1 MICKIFDLPLQ
12 KNQNMAYYSIRHKN
26 GNIIVNVEN
35 IETAV
40 KRLKEININTKE
52 TELKK
57 FTFK

>member
-1 MICKIFDLPLQ
+1 
-12 KNQNMAYYSIRHKN
+12 MAYYSIRHKN

-35 IETAV
+35 IEAAV

-52 TELKK
+52 TEFKK

>member
-1 MICKIFDLPLQ
+1 MV
-12 KNQNMAYYSIRHKN
+12 YYSIRHKN

-35 IETAV
+35 IEAVV

-52 TELKK
+52 TEFKK